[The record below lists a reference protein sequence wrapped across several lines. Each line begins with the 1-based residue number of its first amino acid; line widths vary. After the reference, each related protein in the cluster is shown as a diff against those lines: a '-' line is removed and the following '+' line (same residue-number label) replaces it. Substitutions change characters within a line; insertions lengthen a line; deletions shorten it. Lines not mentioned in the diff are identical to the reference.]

1 MSVLDLVARE
11 TRRAG
16 RFARMAGAALPV
28 VVAVALLTGGAM
40 WLARGRW
47 MALPRVVPFL
57 VWLGAIALAALIA
70 VRARRRLGH
79 RSSAA
84 SVALAIED
92 EQQLRRGAL
101 TGLLEVASQGGPF
114 VGKAADALGAR
125 LASVEERPAPRHRRR
140 LRLAA
145 ALSLVALLQV
155 LTLASTSFAKRADG
169 WRALLNP
176 VDAWRGTLLPSL
188 VIDELPRRLPRGGQA
203 TIGVAAAG
211 RTSVLLRWRPT
222 GAGWRDTLLAVSPEG
237 RAALVINAVDT
248 DLALLADDGR
258 TESDTAHVRV
268 VDRPFVGDVSIR
280 ATYPAYL
287 GRAPERLA
295 ADAPIRIPAGTRLD
309 IDGHSSA
316 PLEAVALRAGDTSVP
331 LRADEMTFGG
341 RMVPRAT
348 ATWTWEARGLRQEIA
363 DLPAPL
369 EIEVVADSV
378 PHVEILAPVGE
389 VLIGPEGRVLLDI
402 LAQDD
407 HAVTGVWLRR
417 WVVDARGVA
426 GEPSVAR
433 ISEERVSEWVGG
445 TTQELGPL
453 GLEPGM
459 QLRIQA
465 FARDAAP
472 GDGRE
477 GTSATLVLRIP
488 TTDEERR
495 AAREAGDAAV
505 ESALAAA
512 RAQAKLG
519 EQTETAARSRS
530 DRGAE
535 SRPGAEGAKDPKAM
549 GFENAEQAKEIAE
562 QQKDLQERVAGL
574 EEAARDMEDRLRRA
588 GALDTALARQL
599 QDAQKMLREAM
610 TPEMLEAMGKLED
623 ASQQLDGDRTRQSLQ
638 DLAQQQQRLRETLE
652 KSAQMLKRAA
662 MEGAMQTLADEAK
675 ELASEQRQFAD
686 SAGGP
691 PGTSPGT
698 APDTSR
704 ASQLANK
711 TQDLAKAMEKLRE
724 RLEEERAQ
732 TGADEAAKAEA
743 SAERSEALLKEA
755 QARAR
760 DANRPMQGQAQ
771 RQQAQQQA
779 RDAAQQAAQ
788 SMEQAAESMEK
799 ARAGQVSEWK
809 GELNNALDQTVQ
821 EMLQLAKEQEEL
833 AAQARRDPNDPE
845 LRAQQSA
852 LQQGVQ
858 TAQQRLQKEGQKSAL
873 VSPRTEQM
881 MEQARQQVQQAT
893 RESAEGQQRGGQQQA
908 QSMQEAANSLRQA
921 AAQLTRDRERSSN
934 AESASG
940 LPEMIQQLQQ
950 LAQQQGSLN
959 GQMQSLMPSQPQ
971 GQPRQGLDA
980 AGRQQARELA
990 KSQREVARALDEVAD
1005 SDPTGRAQEMAREA
1019 RMLAQALDQGAV
1031 DPGTAARQERLF
1043 RRMLDAGLSLEKEQ
1057 KDESQRRESRAARGT
1072 ARFTPPGGPARG
1084 REAARYTVPTW
1095 EELRGLSAEER
1106 RLVIEY
1112 FRRLNTEA
1120 KP

>member
-11 TRRAG
+11 ARRTAG
-16 RFARMAGAALPV
+16 FARMAGAALPV

-47 MALPRVVPFL
+47 MALPRAVPFV
-57 VWLGAIALAALIA
+57 VWLGALALGAWIA
-70 VRARRRLGH
+70 VRARRRLGA
-79 RSSAA
+79 RSSPAA
-84 SVALAIED
+84 VALAIED

-101 TGLLEVASQGGPF
+101 TGLLEVAPQGGPF
-114 VGKAADALGAR
+114 VAKAANALGAK

-140 LRLAA
+140 LRAA
-145 ALSLVALLQV
+145 AVLSFVALLQV

-176 VDAWRGTLLPSL
+176 VDAWRGTLLPAL
-188 VIDELPRRLPRGGQA
+188 AIDELPRRLPRGAQA
-203 TIGVAAAG
+203 AIGIAAAG
-211 RTSVLLRWRPT
+211 RTSVTLRWRPT
-222 GAGWRDTLLAVSPEG
+222 GAGWRDTLLVVSPEG
-237 RAALVINAVDT
+237 RASITLNAVDA

-258 TESDTAHVRV
+258 TVSDTAHVRV
-268 VDRPFVGDVSIR
+268 VDRPFVGDVTIR

-316 PLEAVALRAGDTSVP
+316 PLEAVALRAGTTNVP
-331 LRADEMTFGG
+331 LRADGMTFGG
-341 RMVPRAT
+341 RMVPAT
-348 ATWTWEARGLRQEIA
+348 SATWSWEARGLRQEIA

-369 EIEVVADSV
+369 EIDVIADSV

-389 VLIGPEGRVLLDI
+389 VLVGPQGRVMLD
-402 LAQDD
+402 LFAQDD
-407 HAVTGVWLRR
+407 HSVTGVWLRR
-417 WVVDARGVA
+417 WVVDQQGVVGA
-426 GEPSVAR
+426 PTVVR
-433 ISEERVSEWVGG
+433 LSEERVSEWVGG
-445 TTQELGPL
+445 ATEELAPL
-453 GLEPGM
+453 KLEPGM
-459 QLRIQA
+459 QVRIQA
-465 FARDAAP
+465 FARDGAP
-472 GDGRE
+472 GSDRE

-495 AAREAGDAAV
+495 AARAAGDAAV
-505 ESALAAA
+505 EAALATA

-530 DRGAE
+530 DRAT
-535 SRPGAEGAKDPKAM
+535 EGQKAGEGQKDPKAM
-549 GFENAEQAKEIAE
+549 GYENAEQAKEIAE
-562 QQKDLQERVAGL
+562 RQKELQERVAGL

-610 TPEMLEAMGKLED
+610 TPEMLEAMQKLESS
-623 ASQQLDGDRTRQSLQ
+623 SQQLDGDRTRQSLQ
-638 DLAQQQQRLRETLE
+638 EMAQQQQKLRETLE

-662 MEGAMQTLADEAK
+662 LEGSMQTLADEAK
-675 ELASEQRQFAD
+675 ELAGEQRQFAD
-686 SAGGP
+686 SAA
-691 PGTSPGT
+691 GTS
-698 APDTSR
+698 PDTSR
-704 ASQLANK
+704 ASELSGK

-724 RLEEERAQ
+724 RLEQERAQ

-771 RQQAQQQA
+771 RQQAQAQA

-788 SMEQAAESMEK
+788 SMEQAAEQMEK
-799 ARAGQVSEWK
+799 ARSGQVSEWK

-833 AAQARRDPNDPE
+833 AAQAQRDPNDPQ
-845 LRAQQSA
+845 LRQQQSA

-881 MEQARQQVQQAT
+881 MEQAKQQVQQAT
-893 RESAEGQQRGGQQQA
+893 RESAEGQQRGGQQKAQA
-908 QSMQEAANSLRQA
+908 MQEAANSLRQA
-921 AAQLTRDRERSSN
+921 AAQLTRDRERSANS
-934 AESASG
+934 ESASG
-940 LPEMIQQLQQ
+940 LPEMLQQLQQ

-959 GQMQSLMPSQPQ
+959 GQMQSLMPTQQQ

-1031 DPGTAARQERLF
+1031 DPATQARQERLF
-1043 RRMLDAGLSLEKEQ
+1043 RRMLDAGRSLENEQ

-1072 ARFTPPGGPARG
+1072 ERFTPPGGPARG
-1084 REAARYTVPTW
+1084 RDAARYTVPTW

-1112 FRRLNTEA
+1112 FRRLNAEA